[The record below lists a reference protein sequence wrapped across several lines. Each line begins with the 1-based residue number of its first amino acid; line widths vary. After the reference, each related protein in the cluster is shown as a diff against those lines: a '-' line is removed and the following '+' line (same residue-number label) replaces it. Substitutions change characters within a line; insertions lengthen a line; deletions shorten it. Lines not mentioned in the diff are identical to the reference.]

1 MRGGKSVDDKT
12 IIQHYWD
19 RDECAIAETD
29 EKYGSY
35 CRSIANNI
43 LSDREDTQEC
53 VNDTYLK
60 TWNTIPP
67 QWPRVLPAFLG
78 RIVRNLAINMYERN
92 NAIKRGGGQ
101 PVLALHELE
110 ECIPDR
116 AMDIECD
123 ENELGEIIDS
133 FLGLLSS
140 KNRKIFVMR
149 YWYTESVRNIS
160 ECMKMSE
167 NSVSAVLKRLR
178 KKLRKYLAEKGF
190 EL

>member
-19 RDECAIAETD
+19 RDECAITETD

-92 NAIKRGGGQ
+92 NAVKRGGGQ
-101 PVLALHELE
+101 PVLVLHELE